1 MIPTIYLKAVL
12 IVCAVLWCEP
22 AVGNAETDLD
32 GPVGR
37 TGSPSAEP
45 GANLQADPA
54 ENRPAARA
62 GNPPAPQEPPV
73 ALEHFYKGVSWVG
86 GRWQMPENALAEARE
101 LGIEWLALTPFGW
114 MENHTT
120 PSVRLNR
127 RGRFWGETDQGLR
140 TTARK
145 ARELGFRLM
154 LKPHL
159 WLTRPV
165 DDGWVGTIG
174 FDTEAEWRQWEADY
188 RTFILHYA
196 ELAQAEEVDILCIAT
211 ELSSPVRTRPHF
223 WKSLIR
229 EIRTVYTGKLT
240 YAANWYRD
248 YDVVELWPDLDYI
261 GVNAYFPLT
270 DRTGPSVSEIMTG
283 WKPHIERIGRLSAA
297 HGKPV
302 LFTEVG
308 YKNAPGTTIRPWE
321 WPPRRR
327 RSGDPRQATH
337 RTDQE
342 EQVNAYEALFRSI
355 GQLPWFRGL
364 FIWKWYPDPSRITAD
379 RVEFSPQNKAAERV
393 LKRWYSDP

>member
-1 MIPTIYLKAVL
+1 MISIRYLKAVL
-12 IVCAVLWCEP
+12 IVCALLWCEP
-22 AVGNAETDLD
+22 AFRSAATSANRTAEQAAY
-32 GPVGR
+32 R
-37 TGSPSAEP
+37 TAE
-45 GANLQADPA
+45 QAAD
-54 ENRPAARA
+54 RS
-62 GNPPAPQEPPV
+62 GVQEPPF
-73 ALEHFYKGVSWVG
+73 ALDNFYKGVSWVG
-86 GRWQMPENALAEARE
+86 GRWEMPEHALPGARE
-101 LGIEWLALTPFGW
+101 MGIEWLSLTPFGW

-165 DDGWVGTIG
+165 DDGWIGTID

-196 ELAQAEEVDILCIAT
+196 ELAQEEGMAILCIAT
-211 ELSSPVRTRPHF
+211 ELSNPVRSRPQF

-229 EIRTVYTGKLT
+229 DIRAVYTGRLT

-248 YDVVELWPDLDYI
+248 YEVIELWPHLDYI

-270 DRTGPSVSEIMTG
+270 DRNGPSVTEIVSG
-283 WKPHIERIGRLSAA
+283 WKPHIESIGRLSEE

-308 YKNAPGTTIRPWE
+308 YKNAPGSTIRPWE

-327 RSGDPRQATH
+327 RSGDLQPETH
-337 RTDQE
+337 PVDQG
-342 EQVNAYEALFRSI
+342 EQVNAYEALFRSV

-364 FIWKWYPDPSRITAD
+364 FIWKWYPNASRITVD
-379 RVEFSPQNKAAERV
+379 RIEFSPQNKEAERV
-393 LKRWYSDP
+393 LKRWFADP

>member
-1 MIPTIYLKAVL
+1 MNSIFFKFVL
-12 IVCAVLWCEP
+12 LACVVLWHDR
-22 AVGNAETDLD
+22 AAGTAETS
-32 GPVGR
+32 PIH
-37 TGSPSAEP
+37 PSA
-45 GANLQADPA
+45 QAADRPSAQAADRPSAQAADRPSAQDP
-54 ENRPAARA
+54 PF
-62 GNPPAPQEPPV
+62 
-73 ALEHFYKGVSWVG
+73 ALENFYKGVSWVG
-86 GRWQMPENALAEARE
+86 GRWEMPETALPGARE

-120 PSVRLNR
+120 PSVRMNR
-127 RGRFWGETDQGLR
+127 RGRFWGETDHGLR

-165 DDGWVGTIG
+165 GDGWIGTIG

-188 RTFILHYA
+188 RAFILHYA
-196 ELAQAEEVDILCIAT
+196 ELAQEEDVAILCIAT
-211 ELSSPVRTRPHF
+211 ELSNPVRSRPQF
-223 WKSLIR
+223 WESLIAD
-229 EIRTVYTGKLT
+229 IRTVYSGKLT

-248 YDVVELWPDLDYI
+248 YEVIEVWPHLDYI

-270 DRTGPSVSEIMTG
+270 DRNGPSVSEIMTG
-283 WKPHIERIGRLSAA
+283 WKPHIERIGRLSAT

-308 YKNAPGTTIRPWE
+308 YKNAPGSTIRPWE

-327 RSGDPRQATH
+327 RWTGEGNPAVH
-337 RTDQE
+337 RTDQA
-342 EQVNAYEALFRSI
+342 EQVNAYEALFRSV

-364 FIWKWYPDPSRITAD
+364 FIWKWYPDSSRITVD
-379 RVEFSPQNKAAERV
+379 RVEFSPQNKEAERV
-393 LKRWYSDP
+393 LRQWYADP

>member
-1 MIPTIYLKAVL
+1 MISIGYLKAVL
-12 IVCAVLWCEP
+12 IVCAFLWSEP
-22 AVGNAETDLD
+22 AAWNVAASAKRTAEQAAD
-32 GPVGR
+32 R
-37 TGSPSAEP
+37 S
-45 GANLQADPA
+45 GA
-54 ENRPAARA
+54 
-62 GNPPAPQEPPV
+62 QEPPF
-73 ALEHFYKGVSWVG
+73 ALDNFYKGVSWVG
-86 GRWQMPENALAEARE
+86 GRWEMPEHALPVARE
-101 LGIEWLALTPFGW
+101 MGIEWLSLTPFGW

-159 WLTRPV
+159 WLTRPM
-165 DDGWVGTIG
+165 DDGWIGTID

-196 ELAQAEEVDILCIAT
+196 ELAQEEDMAILCIAT
-211 ELSSPVRTRPHF
+211 ELSNPVRSRPHF

-229 EIRTVYTGKLT
+229 DIRAVYTGKLT

-248 YDVVELWPDLDYI
+248 YEVIELWPHLDYI

-270 DRTGPSVSEIMTG
+270 DRNGPSVNEIISG
-283 WKPHIERIGRLSAA
+283 WKPHIESIGRLSEE

-308 YKNAPGTTIRPWE
+308 YKNAPGSTIRPWE

-327 RSGDPRQATH
+327 RSGDQQMETH
-337 RTDQE
+337 PVDQD
-342 EQVNAYEALFRSI
+342 EQVNAYEALFRSV

-364 FIWKWYPDPSRITAD
+364 FIWKWYPNATRVTAD
-379 RVEFSPQNKAAERV
+379 RIEFSPQNKEAERV
-393 LKRWYSDP
+393 LKRWYADP

>member
-1 MIPTIYLKAVL
+1 MISIGYLKAVL

-22 AVGNAETDLD
+22 AAWNVAASAKRTAEQAAD
-32 GPVGR
+32 R
-37 TGSPSAEP
+37 S
-45 GANLQADPA
+45 GA
-54 ENRPAARA
+54 
-62 GNPPAPQEPPV
+62 QEPPF
-73 ALEHFYKGVSWVG
+73 ALDNFYKGVSWVG
-86 GRWQMPENALAEARE
+86 GRWEMPEHPLPGARE
-101 LGIEWLALTPFGW
+101 MGIEWLSLTPFGW

-165 DDGWVGTIG
+165 DDGWIGTID

-196 ELAQAEEVDILCIAT
+196 ELAQEEDMAILCIAT
-211 ELSSPVRTRPHF
+211 ELSNPVRSRPHF

-229 EIRTVYTGKLT
+229 DIRAVYTGKLT

-248 YDVVELWPDLDYI
+248 YEVIELWPHLDYI

-270 DRTGPSVSEIMTG
+270 DRNGPSVSEIISG
-283 WKPHIERIGRLSAA
+283 WKPHIESIGRLSEE

-308 YKNAPGTTIRPWE
+308 YKNAPGSTIRPWE

-327 RSGDPRQATH
+327 RSGDQQMETH
-337 RTDQE
+337 PVDQD
-342 EQVNAYEALFRSI
+342 EQVNAYEALFRSV

-364 FIWKWYPDPSRITAD
+364 FIWKWYPNATRVTAD
-379 RVEFSPQNKAAERV
+379 RIEFSPQNKEAERV
-393 LKRWYSDP
+393 LKRWYADP

>member
-1 MIPTIYLKAVL
+1 MLSCIMLSRRLTVVL
-12 IVCAVLWCEP
+12 LACTVLWCGRS
-22 AVGNAETDLD
+22 VGND
-32 GPVGR
+32 G
-37 TGSPSAEP
+37 TP
-45 GANLQADPA
+45 G
-54 ENRPAARA
+54 NRPAEQD
-62 GNPPAPQEPPV
+62 PPF
-73 ALEHFYKGVSWVG
+73 ALENFYKGVSWVG
-86 GRWQMPENALAEARE
+86 GRWKMPENALPEARG

-120 PSVRLNR
+120 PSVRMNR

-165 DDGWVGTIG
+165 DDGWVGMID
-174 FDTEAEWRQWEADY
+174 FETEAEWRQWEADY

-196 ELAQAEEVDILCIAT
+196 ELAQAEDMAVLCIAT
-211 ELSSPVRTRPHF
+211 ELSNPVRSRPEF
-223 WKSLIR
+223 WKSLIK
-229 EIRTVYTGKLT
+229 EIRTVYSGKLT

-270 DRTGPSVSEIMTG
+270 DRTGPSVSDIMSG
-283 WKPHIERIGRLSAA
+283 WKPHIEQIGRLSAA
-297 HGKPV
+297 HDKPV

-308 YKNAPGTTIRPWE
+308 YKNTPGTTIRPWE

-327 RSGDPRQATH
+327 RRSGDPQPETH
-337 RTDQE
+337 SVDQE
-342 EQVNAYEALFRSI
+342 EQVNAYEALFRSV

-364 FIWKWYPDPSRITAD
+364 FIWKWYPNASRITVD
-379 RVEFSPQNKAAERV
+379 RVEFSPQNKEAERV
-393 LKRWYSDP
+393 LKRWYSAP

>member
-1 MIPTIYLKAVL
+1 MISIGYLKAVL

-22 AVGNAETDLD
+22 AAWNVAASAKRTAEQAAD
-32 GPVGR
+32 R
-37 TGSPSAEP
+37 S
-45 GANLQADPA
+45 GA
-54 ENRPAARA
+54 
-62 GNPPAPQEPPV
+62 QEPPF
-73 ALEHFYKGVSWVG
+73 ALDNFYEGVSGGG
-86 GRWQMPENALAEARE
+86 GRGEMPEPALPGARE
-101 LGIEWLALTPFGW
+101 MGIEWLSLTPFGW

-165 DDGWVGTIG
+165 DDGWIGTID

-196 ELAQAEEVDILCIAT
+196 ELAQEEDMAILCIAT
-211 ELSSPVRTRPHF
+211 ELSNPVRSRPHF

-229 EIRTVYTGKLT
+229 DIRAVYTGKLT

-248 YDVVELWPDLDYI
+248 YEVIELWPHLDYI

-270 DRTGPSVSEIMTG
+270 DRNGPSVSEIISG
-283 WKPHIERIGRLSAA
+283 WKPHIESIGRLSEE

-308 YKNAPGTTIRPWE
+308 YKNAPGSTIRPWE

-327 RSGDPRQATH
+327 RSGDQQMETH
-337 RTDQE
+337 PVDQD
-342 EQVNAYEALFRSI
+342 EQVNAYEALFRSV

-364 FIWKWYPDPSRITAD
+364 FIWKWYPNATRVTAD
-379 RVEFSPQNKAAERV
+379 RIEFSPQNKEAERV
-393 LKRWYSDP
+393 LKRWYADP

>member
-1 MIPTIYLKAVL
+1 MTPIRCLGFL
-12 IVCAVLWCEP
+12 LLVCAVLWCDRL
-22 AVGNAETDLD
+22 AAQGL
-32 GPVGR
+32 
-37 TGSPSAEP
+37 
-45 GANLQADPA
+45 PA
-54 ENRPAARA
+54 EQDRLAAQGLPAEQDRLAA
-62 GNPPAPQEPPV
+62 QEPPY
-73 ALEHFYKGVSWVG
+73 ALKDVYKGVSWVG
-86 GRWQMPENALAEARE
+86 GRWEMPEDALPEARE

-165 DDGWVGTIG
+165 DDGWIG
-174 FDTEAEWRQWEADY
+174 MIDFTTEAEWRRWEADY

-196 ELAQAEEVDILCIAT
+196 ELAQAEDMDILCIAT
-211 ELSSPVRTRPHF
+211 ELSNPVRSRPRF
-223 WKSLIR
+223 WKSLIA
-229 EIRTVYTGKLT
+229 EIRTVYNGKLT
-240 YAANWYRD
+240 YAANWHGD
-248 YDVVELWPDLDYI
+248 YDVVELWPHLDYI

-270 DRTGPSVSEIMTG
+270 DRHGPSITEIMSG
-283 WKPHIERIGRLSAA
+283 WEPHIENIGRLADT

-308 YKNAPGTTIRPWE
+308 YKNSPGSTIRPWE

-327 RSGDPRQATH
+327 NRRGEANPEVHRVDP
-337 RTDQE
+337 D
-342 EQVNAYEALFRSI
+342 EQVNAYEALFRSV
-355 GQLPWFRGL
+355 GKVPWFRGL
-364 FIWKWYPDPSRITAD
+364 FIWKWYPDASRITED
-379 RVEFSPQNKAAERV
+379 RIEFSPQNKEAERV
-393 LKRWYSDP
+393 LRRWYAVP